1 LEDDGLV
8 ARARAGDLDAAS
20 TLLSRYQD
28 VAYTTAL
35 RLLGQPS
42 DAEDVAQEALVRAY
56 TRLSELEQHA
66 SFPAWLRRITVNLSL
81 NALRRRGLL
90 HFESLDAEFSRDGM
104 TSRDV
109 ANVRQPSPEEDAL
122 ASVLRDEVDL
132 LLQQLP
138 AEQRVAVV
146 LRDMYGYDVAEVAAL
161 QCCGLSAAKMR
172 IMRGRAML
180 RRLLVEAR
188 VLSEGSGD

>member
-1 LEDDGLV
+1 MEDDGLV

>member
-1 LEDDGLV
+1 MV